1 MRNLTDEF
9 GFISLA
15 LSVGTID
22 FFLQKI
28 VALPTSSS
36 NNMELNASNQ
46 PNVTQ
51 MALKIQTLDANA
63 DELS

>member
-15 LSVGTID
+15 LSVGTTD